1 MNIITTSEYEKR
13 KIAFLHKHSDWTV
26 ETSPMDEYGRYHKT
40 YACTDGA
47 VWTEINEPVYETA
60 EAEVEVKGV
69 KFTIKQEVKLF
80 RTEGWSTENPTSI
93 YCYEKF

>member
-26 ETSPMDEYGRYHKT
+26 EISPVDEYGRYHKT

-80 RTEGWSTENPTSI
+80 RTEAWSTDDATSI
-93 YCYEKF
+93 YCFEKF